1 MLRPLLPEHDREE
14 HPRALRLYRPRICAG
29 DDQHARR
36 GHLHGR
42 VQRRAGDVQPLR
54 LSFANPEP
62 VQRRIRRSPRRRNF
76 RRRRLHQCR
85 RHCRRSGAE
94 ALVDAVGRARG
105 AGATTAARAGRS
117 MSTELQ
123 DVVFPGLKDRVVI
136 ITGAGQ
142 GIGRVFAKSFAKA
155 GARAVVA
162 ELNEKK
168 AAEVSAEIMGAGGQA
183 LAVTTDVADPASIDE
198 MIEVVEDEYGRID
211 VLINNAGIFSTLE
224 MRPFDQIPLQ
234 EWERVLR
241 VNLTG
246 PFLCARAVL
255 PAMRRAKW
263 GRIINV
269 ASGAVRLGRPNYLH
283 YIATKAALAGMSLS
297 MARELGPDN
306 ITVNA
311 ILPGAT
317 FTEIERKTVTP
328 AQKERI
334 IAMQCVPRAEI
345 PEDLVGAVL
354 FLASEASS
362 FVTGQSINLDGGV
375 TGS

>member
-1 MLRPLLPEHDREE
+1 VTDLDT
-14 HPRALRLYRPRICAG
+14 I
-29 DDQHARR
+29 
-36 GHLHGR
+36 
-42 VQRRAGDVQPLR
+42 
-54 LSFANPEP
+54 
-62 VQRRIRRSPRRRNF
+62 
-76 RRRRLHQCR
+76 
-85 RHCRRSGAE
+85 
-94 ALVDAVGRARG
+94 
-105 AGATTAARAGRS
+105 
-117 MSTELQ
+117 
-123 DVVFPGLKDRVVI
+123 VFPSLKDRVVI
-136 ITGAGQ
+136 VTGAGQ
-142 GIGRVFAKSFAKA
+142 GIGRVFAKAFAKA
-155 GARAVVA
+155 DARAVIA
-162 ELNEKK
+162 ELNEAK
-168 AAEVSAEIMGAGGQA
+168 AASVSKEIMDAGGEA
-183 LAVTTDVADPASIDE
+183 LAVTTDVADEASIRE

-224 MRPFDQIPLQ
+224 MRPFDQIPLA

-263 GRIINV
+263 GRIINI

-283 YIATKAALAGMSLS
+283 YIATKGALMSMSLS
-297 MARELGPDN
+297 MARELGPDG

-328 AQKERI
+328 QQKERI
-334 IAMQCVPRAEI
+334 VAMQCIPRPEV
-345 PEDLVGAVL
+345 PEDLVGAAL
-354 FLASEASS
+354 FLASDAAA

>member
-1 MLRPLLPEHDREE
+1 
-14 HPRALRLYRPRICAG
+14 
-29 DDQHARR
+29 
-36 GHLHGR
+36 
-42 VQRRAGDVQPLR
+42 
-54 LSFANPEP
+54 
-62 VQRRIRRSPRRRNF
+62 
-76 RRRRLHQCR
+76 
-85 RHCRRSGAE
+85 
-94 ALVDAVGRARG
+94 
-105 AGATTAARAGRS
+105 
-117 MSTELQ
+117 MST
-123 DVVFPGLKDRVVI
+123 DFDNIVFPSLKDRVVI

-142 GIGRVFAKSFAKA
+142 GIGSVFAKAFATA
-155 GARAVVA
+155 GARVVIA

-168 AAEVSAEIMGAGGQA
+168 AEAVAEEILKDDGEV
-183 LAVTTDVADPASIDE
+183 LAVTTDVADPASIAE
-198 MIEVVEDEYGRID
+198 MIEVVEDEWSRID
-211 VLINNAGIFSTLE
+211 VLVNNAGIFSTLE
-224 MRPFDQIPLQ
+224 MRPFDQIPLE

-283 YIATKAALAGMSLS
+283 YIAAKAALAGMSLS
-297 MARELGPDN
+297 MARELGADG

-317 FTEIERKTVTP
+317 FTDTERKTVTP
-328 AQKERI
+328 EQKERI
-334 IAMQCVPRAEI
+334 VAMQCIPRAEV

-354 FLASEASS
+354 FLASEASA

>member
-1 MLRPLLPEHDREE
+1 
-14 HPRALRLYRPRICAG
+14 
-29 DDQHARR
+29 
-36 GHLHGR
+36 
-42 VQRRAGDVQPLR
+42 
-54 LSFANPEP
+54 
-62 VQRRIRRSPRRRNF
+62 
-76 RRRRLHQCR
+76 
-85 RHCRRSGAE
+85 
-94 ALVDAVGRARG
+94 
-105 AGATTAARAGRS
+105 
-117 MSTELQ
+117 MSADLQ
-123 DVVFPGLKDRVVI
+123 NIVFPGLKDRVIV

-155 GARAVVA
+155 GARSVIA

-168 AAEVSAEIMGAGGQA
+168 AAAVSGEIMQAGGQA
-183 LAVTTDVADPASIDE
+183 LAVTTDVSDPASIEE

-224 MRPFDQIPLQ
+224 MRPFDQIPLE

-297 MARELGPDN
+297 MAREARARRHHRERHSAGRDLHRDRAQDGY
-306 ITVNA
+306 A
-311 ILPGAT
+311 GA
-317 FTEIERKTVTP
+317 EGAHHRH
-328 AQKERI
+328 
-334 IAMQCVPRAEI
+334 AMRAACRSARRPRRRCAVPC
-345 PEDLVGAVL
+345 L
-354 FLASEASS
+354 
-362 FVTGQSINLDGGV
+362 
-375 TGS
+375 

>member
-1 MLRPLLPEHDREE
+1 M
-14 HPRALRLYRPRICAG
+14 
-29 DDQHARR
+29 
-36 GHLHGR
+36 
-42 VQRRAGDVQPLR
+42 RAGG
-54 LSFANPEP
+54 E
-62 VQRRIRRSPRRRNF
+62 
-76 RRRRLHQCR
+76 
-85 RHCRRSGAE
+85 
-94 ALVDAVGRARG
+94 
-105 AGATTAARAGRS
+105 
-117 MSTELQ
+117 
-123 DVVFPGLKDRVVI
+123 
-136 ITGAGQ
+136 
-142 GIGRVFAKSFAKA
+142 
-155 GARAVVA
+155 
-162 ELNEKK
+162 
-168 AAEVSAEIMGAGGQA
+168 A
-183 LAVTTDVADPASIDE
+183 LAVTTDVAEEASIKE
-198 MIEVVEDEYGRID
+198 MVEIVTDRYGRID

-224 MRPFDQIPLQ
+224 MRPFDRIPLV

-255 PAMRRAKW
+255 PAMRRAQW

-283 YIATKAALAGMSLS
+283 YIAAKSALAGVSLS
-297 MARELGPDN
+297 MARELGADN

-328 AQKERI
+328 EQKQRI
-334 IAMQCVPRAEI
+334 IAMQCVPRAEA

-354 FLASEASS
+354 FLACEASA

>member
-1 MLRPLLPEHDREE
+1 
-14 HPRALRLYRPRICAG
+14 
-29 DDQHARR
+29 
-36 GHLHGR
+36 
-42 VQRRAGDVQPLR
+42 
-54 LSFANPEP
+54 
-62 VQRRIRRSPRRRNF
+62 
-76 RRRRLHQCR
+76 
-85 RHCRRSGAE
+85 
-94 ALVDAVGRARG
+94 
-105 AGATTAARAGRS
+105 
-117 MSTELQ
+117 MSADL
-123 DVVFPGLKDRVVI
+123 DNIVFPSLKDRVVI

-142 GIGRVFAKSFAKA
+142 GIGRVFAKAFAKA
-155 GARAVVA
+155 GARVVVA
-162 ELNEKK
+162 ELNEER
-168 AAEVSAEIMGAGGQA
+168 AEAVAEDILRSDGQV
-183 LAVTTDVADPASIDE
+183 LAVTTDVADPASIEEMVQVVDDE
-198 MIEVVEDEYGRID
+198 WGRID

-224 MRPFDQIPLQ
+224 MRPFDQIPLD

-255 PAMRRAKW
+255 PTMRRAKW

-297 MARELGPDN
+297 MARELGADG

-328 AQKERI
+328 EQKQRI
-334 IAMQCVPRAEI
+334 VAMQCIPRPEV

-354 FLASEASS
+354 FLASEASA
-362 FVTGQSINLDGGV
+362 FVTGQSVNLDGGV

>member
-1 MLRPLLPEHDREE
+1 MT
-14 HPRALRLYRPRICAG
+14 
-29 DDQHARR
+29 
-36 GHLHGR
+36 
-42 VQRRAGDVQPLR
+42 
-54 LSFANPEP
+54 
-62 VQRRIRRSPRRRNF
+62 
-76 RRRRLHQCR
+76 
-85 RHCRRSGAE
+85 AE
-94 ALVDAVGRARG
+94 LDN
-105 AGATTAARAGRS
+105 
-117 MSTELQ
+117 
-123 DVVFPGLKDRVVI
+123 VVFPSLKDRVVI

-142 GIGRVFAKSFAKA
+142 GIGRVFAQAFARA
-155 GARAVVA
+155 GARVVIAEVNEKRAEAVA
-162 ELNEKK
+162 E
-168 AAEVSAEIMGAGGQA
+168 EILGFNGQV
-183 LAVTTDVADPASIDE
+183 LAVTTDVADPASIEEMVRVVDDE
-198 MIEVVEDEYGRID
+198 WGRID

-224 MRPFDQIPLQ
+224 MRPFDQIPLD

-255 PAMRRAKW
+255 PPMRRAKW

-297 MARELGPDN
+297 MARELGVDG

-328 AQKERI
+328 EQKQRI
-334 IAMQCVPRAEI
+334 VAMQCIPRPEV
-345 PEDLVGAVL
+345 PEDLVGAAL
-354 FLASEASS
+354 FLASEASA